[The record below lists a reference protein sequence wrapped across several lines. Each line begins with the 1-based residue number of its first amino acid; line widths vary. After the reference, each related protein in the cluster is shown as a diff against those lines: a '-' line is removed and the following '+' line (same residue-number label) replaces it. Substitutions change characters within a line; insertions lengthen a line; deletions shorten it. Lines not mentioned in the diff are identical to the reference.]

1 MTENHE
7 AILEALVDIL
17 PADAAK
23 PSEDAGSEFG
33 TAVELYGY
41 SDLKANLGPGVL
53 TYQVLGENGENLN
66 WDLESVRV
74 LQTNGEILFSGTVAE
89 MQ

>member
-1 MTENHE
+1 MTENHQ

-17 PADAAK
+17 PTDVAK
-23 PSEDAGSEFG
+23 LVDDAGNDFG
-33 TAVELYGY
+33 TANGLYGY
-41 SDLKANLGPGVL
+41 SDLKANLGPGTL
-53 TYQVLGENGENLN
+53 TYQVLGENGEILS

-74 LQTNGEILFSGTVAE
+74 LQTNGEISFSGKVAE